1 MHAERLVQQCLARER
16 FHASRAVRFNL
27 RQCEAHDRKYTTNY
41 LCTKTDF
48 VCLCKLNGWFSSV
61 LLRVEVSR
69 LTVYATLDETVSRL
83 PQETHSNYFSRRP
96 RTTGYGRNCKSR
108 PDHSWEHLA
117 AYRRTD
123 HRNSCA
129 SNLKEIVEMT
139 EAIVKIIQF
148 APQERVSEHILTD
161 CRFVSASDLEEIID
175 LISGECSCG
184 PSR

>member
-61 LLRVEVSR
+61 LLCLEGSR
-69 LTVYATLDETVSRL
+69 LTVYATLVETVSRL

-139 EAIVKIIQF
+139 
-148 APQERVSEHILTD
+148 VSTFPNHRSGKQLW
-161 CRFVSASDLEEIID
+161 RLSSLLPRSASRSIFLQTVGLSVLRIWKK
-175 LISGECSCG
+175 SST
-184 PSR
+184 